1 MSLRTSL
8 ADALFVLCLAV
19 AAPIVANAQQTLQPV
34 PKPAPHAPATTAA
47 ATADQSY
54 ILGPGDVI
62 EVSVLGR
69 TDFTTRA
76 RIGEDGS
83 IQLPFLGV
91 VPAGNVTERELGDQV
106 GRKLEAG
113 GFFAHPIVKVDI
125 VSYAS
130 RYVIVLGQVATP
142 GLVPVDRSYRLSEI
156 LARVGGVKD
165 SGANYVVLRPEKG
178 PEQHLPVDAL
188 ATGDASQDPFVSPG
202 DKIYSPPADVFYV
215 SGQVKAPGAYA
226 LMPGMTVSMA
236 IARGGGLTESGS
248 MKALK
253 LTRHGVSSG
262 HVDLNSKVEPGDVV
276 NVGESLF

>member
-1 MSLRTSL
+1 MILRSLL
-8 ADALFVLCLAV
+8 LVALMIGLCLTVGLPVAGKAQQAP
-19 AAPIVANAQQTLQPV
+19 AAPP
-34 PKPAPHAPATTAA
+34 AA
-47 ATADQSY
+47 ASAAASADQSY

-76 RIGEDGS
+76 RIGQDGT

-91 VPAGNVTERELGDQV
+91 VPAGNVTGRELSDQV
-106 GRKLEAG
+106 SRKLETG
-113 GFFAHPIVKVDI
+113 GYFSHPIVKVDI

-130 RYVIVLGQVATP
+130 RYVIVLGQVGTP
-142 GLVPVDRSYRLSEI
+142 GLVPVDRPYRLSEI
-156 LARVGGVKD
+156 LARVGGVKET
-165 SGANYVVLRPEKG
+165 GANYVVLRPEKG
-178 PEQHLPVDAL
+178 TEQRLPIADL
-188 ATGDASQDPFVSPG
+188 ATGDVSQDPYVSPG
-202 DKIYSPPADVFYV
+202 DKIYSPPAELFYV

-226 LMPGMTVSMA
+226 LLPGMTVSMA

-253 LTRHGVSSG
+253 LTRHGVSTG
-262 HVDLNSKVEPGDVV
+262 HVDLNAKVEPGDVV